1 MRVGGVGAAARPLEG
16 LQTQLVLGGAPE
28 AAPATAEWQR
38 GGTSVRSV
46 ADGWHECGRGGAHAA
61 AAAPACSKASAAEP
75 SGRLAEGLLGGQGS
89 PKKERGDDRREEA
102 ASEIEA
108 HTALVKGA
116 SEESVATPPLSAE
129 SCESSAGTK
138 GRPSQP
144 RALSGDMLLLSMRS
158 SLPLCCPRSSGRG
171 ASGGLAAPAARTAR
185 RGGKTTLGGRKPRLP
200 AAQFLDSPSAAD
212 SAPRAAAAAARC
224 SRASESVL
232 GPPSAARRLRDDL
245 VSRSVSEK
253 GRRGRGP
260 CAKGWGGAAPDT
272 QPDASTSDR

>member
-1 MRVGGVGAAARPLEG
+1 MRVGGVGAAARQLEG
-16 LQTQLVLGGAPE
+16 SQTQLVLGGAPE

-38 GGTSVRSV
+38 GGTSVKSV

-75 SGRLAEGLLGGQGS
+75 TGRLAEGLLEAQGS
-89 PKKERGDDRREEA
+89 PKKERGDERREEA
-102 ASEIEA
+102 ASEIEV
-108 HTALVKGA
+108 HTALVKGV

-144 RALSGDMLLLSMRS
+144 RALSGDVLPLPMRS

-171 ASGGLAAPAARTAR
+171 ASGGPAAPAARTAT
-185 RGGKTTLGGRKPRLP
+185 RGGKTILGGSKPRLP

-224 SRASESVL
+224 SV
-232 GPPSAARRLRDDL
+232 GPPSAARRLGDAR
-245 VSRSVSEK
+245 VSSSVSEK

-260 CAKGWGGAAPDT
+260 CTKGWGGAAPDT